1 MSAPDDRSWEI
12 TTPQR
17 IEFDDP
23 VTELQVRVVG
33 GTVNVVG
40 TQEPTTRVEIGKVK
54 GPPLR
59 VRREGGRLVLAYD
72 DLPWRGFN
80 KWLDRKGWRREVEVS
95 VQVPAHAELSVGVVT
110 AGAVVS
116 GVRGRTRVA
125 GVSGDT
131 TLVGLCGPVA
141 ADTVSGSVE
150 TQRLSGSL
158 RFSTVS
164 GDLTCIDA
172 SADQI
177 RADSVSG
184 AMILDLASPR
194 GDRPADIRLSSVSG
208 ELALRLPDDA
218 DLTVDAH
225 TTGGAVSSAFDN
237 LHTGGWGDH
246 RITGT
251 LGTGRGALHAV
262 NVSGGLALLR
272 RPPGEAAEHAAENG
286 ADPAGPGPDPGAAS
300 RVGVPRPA
308 QGPGS
313 GRDAPA
319 REAAPARDPHPPGQP
334 GTPSPAK
341 DL

>member
-23 VTELQVRVVG
+23 VTELEVRVVG

-40 TQEPTTRVEIGKVK
+40 TQEPTTRVEIGKVE

-72 DLPWRGFN
+72 DDLPWRGFL
-80 KWLDRKGWRREVEVS
+80 KWLDRKGWRRAVEVS

-116 GVRGRTRVA
+116 GVHGRTRVA

-131 TLVGLCGPVA
+131 TLVGLSGPVA

-177 RADSVSG
+177 KADSVSG

-225 TTGGAVSSAFDN
+225 TTGG
-237 LHTGGWGDH
+237 
-246 RITGT
+246 
-251 LGTGRGALHAV
+251 
-262 NVSGGLALLR
+262 GGLQRLRQSAHRRLGRPPHHRHSGHRPRSAARRERLR
-272 RPPGEAAEHAAENG
+272 RPRSPP
-286 ADPAGPGPDPGAAS
+286 PAPPRRGRRGRRGG
-300 RVGVPRPA
+300 RGRLGRGPRPA
-308 QGPGS
+308 
-313 GRDAPA
+313 PA
-319 REAAPARDPHPPGQP
+319 RAAGHPLSGEGPVTCP
-334 GTPSPAK
+334 PSSHTAACACIC
-341 DL
+341 

>member
-1 MSAPDDRSWEI
+1 MTAPDERSWEI

-23 VTELQVRVVG
+23 VTELQVRLVG

-40 TQEPTTRVEIGKVK
+40 TQEPTTRVEIDKIK

-72 DLPWRGFN
+72 DLPWRGFL
-80 KWLDRKGWRREVEVS
+80 KWLDRKGWRREAEVS
-95 VQVPAHAELSVGVVT
+95 VQVPAHVELSVGVVT
-110 AGAVVS
+110 AVAVVS
-116 GVRGRTRVA
+116 GVHGRTRVA

-131 TLVGLCGPVA
+131 TLVGLSGPVA

-237 LHTGGWGDH
+237 LRTGGWGDH

-251 LGTGRGALHAV
+251 LGSGRGALHAV

-272 RPPGEAAEHAAENG
+272 RPPG
-286 ADPAGPGPDPGAAS
+286 ADLSEDGAGPADLDPDSDAGS
-300 RVGVPRPA
+300 RAEVPRPA
-308 QGPGS
+308 PGPGS
-313 GRDAPA
+313 GRDAPT
-319 REAAPARDPHPPGQP
+319 REAGPARDPHPSGRP

>member
-72 DLPWRGFN
+72 DLPWRGFL

-272 RPPGEAAEHAAENG
+272 RPPGEAAENG